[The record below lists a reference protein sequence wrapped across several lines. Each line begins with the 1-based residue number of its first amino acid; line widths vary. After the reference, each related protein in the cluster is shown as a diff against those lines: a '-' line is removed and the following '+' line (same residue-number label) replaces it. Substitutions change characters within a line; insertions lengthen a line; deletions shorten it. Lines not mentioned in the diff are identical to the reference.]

1 MRIYLRFITFICCG
15 LAAFSG
21 FALELESADDLEKF
35 SFFSAINVERI
46 EYQELASVLPVYSK
60 TIIYNPIMRN
70 GGVHKLSDTQLLMIE
85 SISTIYP
92 TRVEEQWRLN
102 SNDLLFQENS
112 MTYTLNTK
120 RIYYYQ
126 QLRKRL
132 KWIAGL
138 EYSLHSFKRFEPSSD
153 YIDFTWDLIEE
164 TKAEIILNSGFDF
177 DSGRLTH
184 NNWRYYGH
192 FLVGVPGF
200 TRAENT
206 QYTDLYFDNADGY
219 SFHANFGLSKKL
231 THKVHIGFLFEWNY
245 LYRESI
251 EITVV
256 EPFNDEFNITT
267 LVEYPKHITQ
277 IMRLGLNVHW
287 AL

>member
-1 MRIYLRFITFICCG
+1 MSHSAFAFKLN
-15 LAAFSG
+15 AA
-21 FALELESADDLEKF
+21 EKLEKF

-46 EYQELASVLPVYSK
+46 EYQELANVLPVQSK
-60 TIIYNPIMRN
+60 TVIYNPIMRN

-92 TRVEEQWRLN
+92 SRVDEQWRL
-102 SNDLLFQENS
+102 SNNNLLFQENS

-126 QLRKRL
+126 QMLSRL
-132 KWIAGL
+132 KWVAGL
-138 EYSLHSFKRFEPSSD
+138 EYSLHTFKRFDPTSQ
-153 YIDFTWDLIEE
+153 YIDFDWQLIEE

-184 NNWRYYGH
+184 NDWRYYGH
-192 FLVGVPGF
+192 LLFGIPAF

-206 QYTDLYFDNADGY
+206 QYTDLFFDNARGY
-219 SFHANFGLSKKL
+219 SIHSNFGISKKL
-231 THKVHIGFLFEWNY
+231 THKVHAGFLLEWDY
-245 LYRESI
+245 LYRDAVEL
-251 EITVV
+251 TVV
-256 EPFNDEFNITT
+256 EPFNDEFDITT
-267 LVEYPKHITQ
+267 VVEYPKHTTQ
-277 IMRLGLNVHW
+277 IIRLGFNVHW

>member
-1 MRIYLRFITFICCG
+1 
-15 LAAFSG
+15 LA
-21 FALELESADDLEKF
+21 K
-35 SFFSAINVERI
+35 
-46 EYQELASVLPVYSK
+46 VLPVNSK
-60 TIIYNPIMRN
+60 TVIYNPIMRN
-70 GGVHKLSDTQLLMIE
+70 GGVHKLSDTQLLLIE

-102 SNDLLFQENS
+102 SNNVVFQENS

-126 QLRKRL
+126 QLVKRL
-132 KWIAGL
+132 KWVAGV
-138 EYSLHSFKRFEPSSD
+138 EYSLHSFKRFEPSSE
-153 YIDFTWDLIEE
+153 YIDFSWDLIEE
-164 TKAEIILNSGFDF
+164 TKAEIILNTGFDF

-192 FLVGVPGF
+192 VLVGMPVF
-200 TRAENT
+200 SRAENT

-219 SFHANFGLSKKL
+219 SLHTNFGLSKKL
-231 THKVHIGFLFEWNY
+231 THKVHVGFLFEWDY
-245 LYRESI
+245 LYRESV
-251 EITVV
+251 ELTVV
-256 EPFNDEFNITT
+256 EFFNDDFNITT
-267 LVEYPKHITQ
+267 VVEYPKHITQ